1 MAHADALPEGVMVLR
16 LGTAARQVMHE
27 VLRVVKESRVVVNEL
42 IQTTGECP
50 DSHANGELSTCNV
63 TLADH
68 YKRAF
73 KYGTPGKAM
82 YMHNKALI
90 EVLGPDL
97 THRLYGSMQPLAQ
110 DVLVNYPLL
119 YVSDNP
125 KSSSDVLVG
134 SRGSWSPLHQDLPL
148 YCTSAI
154 LVLEGFKEFVVLPDE
169 VVPSLRINT
178 TSGLWERPVVHDG
191 KYFPNLQELV
201 HATGG
206 AVLPLRAGDMMIMPP
221 RVFHLARNVEATV
234 SCNFSVCTMESV
246 PLTVAQTLARI
257 EQSPRDVMHFDK
269 DFAQLLADCTKML
282 LQQAQVKPSSIH
294 YLTARKRLP
303 PVQSILDNSVRLM
316 EWYMTLQC
324 IPNGWVEGFWGPLRA
339 RLLAQ
344 LQAALPMHVTP
355 ANEPPA
361 ADPSQAA
368 VPLGG
373 KMAAMA
379 GGGGGGGTAA
389 VPRPLSTAA
398 RLGLDSRVEDGAAVD
413 AVQPRKRRAVAN
425 G

>member
-1 MAHADALPEGVMVLR
+1 MEALPEGVMVLR
-16 LGTAARQVMHE
+16 LNTAARQVMQE
-27 VLRVVKESRVVVNEL
+27 VLKVVKESRVVINEL
-42 IQTTGECP
+42 IQTTGECA
-50 DSHANGELSTCNV
+50 DSHTNGELET
-63 TLADH
+63 TTAPLAEH
-68 YKRAF
+68 YKRAM
-73 KYGTPGKAM
+73 KYNTAGRAM

-90 EVLGPDL
+90 EVLGHEL

-154 LVLEGFKEFVVLPDE
+154 LVLEGFKEFVVVPDE
-169 VVPSLRINT
+169 VVPSLRINI
-178 TSGLWERPVVHDG
+178 TSGLWEHPIKHDG
-191 KYFPNLQELV
+191 HVYQNLQELV

-221 RVFHLARNVEATV
+221 RVFHLARNRAATV

-257 EQSPRDVMHFDK
+257 EQSPRDVMHFDM
-269 DFAQLLADCTKML
+269 DFARLLADCTKML
-282 LQQAQVKPSSIH
+282 LQQPQVKPSTIH
-294 YLTARKRLP
+294 NKTSRKQLP

-324 IPNGWVEGFWGPLRA
+324 IPNGWVEGFWGPVRT
-339 RLLAQ
+339 RLLEQ
-344 LQAALPMHVTP
+344 LQAALPLHVTP
-355 ANEPPA
+355 SNELPA
-361 ADPSQAA
+361 AGPSRAA
-368 VPLGG
+368 APASG
-373 KMAAMA
+373 KMTAMAGA
-379 GGGGGGGTAA
+379 GGGGSTAA

-398 RLGLDSRVEDGAAVD
+398 RLGMDTRAGDGGAAD
-413 AVQPRKRRAVAN
+413 APVQPRKRKAVAA

>member
-1 MAHADALPEGVMVLR
+1 M
-16 LGTAARQVMHE
+16 QE
-27 VLRVVKESRVVVNEL
+27 VLKVVKESRMVVNEL
-42 IQTTGECP
+42 LQTTGECL
-50 DSHANGELSTCNV
+50 DSHANGELSTTNV

-73 KYGTPGKAM
+73 KYNTPGRAL

-90 EVLGPDL
+90 EVLGHEL
-97 THRLYGSMQPLAQ
+97 THRLYRSMQPLAQ

-154 LVLEGFKEFVVLPDE
+154 LVLEGFKEFVIVPDE
-169 VVPSLRINT
+169 VVPSLRINI
-178 TSGLWERPVVHDG
+178 TSGLWEQPIMHDG
-191 KYFPNLQELV
+191 KYYQDLQDLV

-221 RVFHLARNVEATV
+221 RVFHLARNREATV

-282 LQQAQVKPSSIH
+282 LQQAQVKPSTIH
-294 YLTARKRLP
+294 NLTSRKRLP

-324 IPNGWVEGFWGPLRA
+324 IPNGWVEGFWGPVRS
-339 RLLAQ
+339 RLLTQ
-344 LQAALPMHVTP
+344 LQAALPLHVTP
-355 ANEPPA
+355 STEPPA
-361 ADPSQAA
+361 AGPSQAT
-368 VPLGG
+368 VPVSG
-373 KMAAMA
+373 KMAGV
-379 GGGGGGGTAA
+379 GGGGSTAA
-389 VPRPLSTAA
+389 LPRPLGTAT
-398 RLGLDSRVEDGAAVD
+398 RLGLDSRAGDGAAAD
-413 AVQPRKRRAVAN
+413 EPVQPRKRRAAAH